1 MKHVLLCLHWYIL
14 SQKMVEYLIRV
25 CMKMIRSS
33 NISIQILLIH
43 VITNRLTQLQAD
55 LTENRC

>member
-1 MKHVLLCLHWYIL
+1 
-14 SQKMVEYLIRV
+14 
-25 CMKMIRSS
+25 MKMIRSS